1 MAPRASLSWDRHG
14 PRGSQRPRASLSW
27 NPRYSQ
33 NRPRSWASLS
43 WDQHCPLRYP
53 GNPVPGIRTVPGTRI
68 IPVLRS
74 PLSRAPL
81 FPGPALPEAL
91 AGSQVDPAALS
102 RPSGSQGRDG
112 SLSPQLWQP
121 WPHIPSPCPWLSGSL
136 QNGSHWAFSFDMSS
150 LSSSQ
155 EVSLAQLRV
164 RLPRAHNVS
173 LDIYHSQ
180 RRRCRGDGT
189 CAHQLFL
196 GTVAGSPSATQAS
209 WKVFEVTNL
218 LRSWLHQAALPGH
231 PSATGRAQW
240 DESGSIAPATTGHGD
255 AADRVLLLVFSK
267 DKSPGDHSLIRTAE
281 TSKYI
286 MRDSGS
292 QGAGT
297 RRQRRTRMEKQRI
310 KASEAVPREQGREL
324 CRRVDMVVDFEQTG
338 WGSWIVYPKK
348 YNAYR
353 CEGLCPSPVDETFKP
368 TNHAY
373 IQVRG
378 VLPLPLPP
386 RAPTAQPCPQQGHP
400 LPFPCLSQS
409 LLRLYKPNLVP
420 CPACSPVK
428 MSPLS
433 MLYYERGE
441 VVVRHHEDMIIEEC
455 GCN

>member
-1 MAPRASLSWDRHG
+1 
-14 PRGSQRPRASLSW
+14 
-27 NPRYSQ
+27 
-33 NRPRSWASLS
+33 
-43 WDQHCPLRYP
+43 
-53 GNPVPGIRTVPGTRI
+53 
-68 IPVLRS
+68 
-74 PLSRAPL
+74 
-81 FPGPALPEAL
+81 
-91 AGSQVDPAALS
+91 
-102 RPSGSQGRDG
+102 
-112 SLSPQLWQP
+112 
-121 WPHIPSPCPWLSGSL
+121 
-136 QNGSHWAFSFDMSS
+136 MSS

-164 RLPRAHNVS
+164 RLPGLSRAHNVS

-180 RRRCRGDGT
+180 RRRCRRDGT

-218 LRSWLHQAALPGH
+218 LRSWLHQAVVPGH
-231 PSATGRAQW
+231 PSAAGRGQW
-240 DESGSIAPATTGHGD
+240 DVSGSAAPATPALRDTGHGDPALPQD

-297 RRQRRTRMEKQRI
+297 RRQRRNRMEKQRI
-310 KASEAVPREQGREL
+310 KASGPGAAVPREQGRAL

-373 IQVRG
+373 MQVRG
-378 VLPLPLPP
+378 VLPLRPP
-386 RAPTAQPCPQQGHP
+386 QPQPCPQQGHV
-400 LPFPCLSQS
+400 LPFPCLPQS
-409 LLRLYKPNLVP
+409 LLQLYKPNLVP

-433 MLYYERGE
+433 MLYYEKGE
-441 VVVRHHEDMIIEEC
+441 LVVRHHEDMIIEEC

>member
-1 MAPRASLSWDRHG
+1 MLQLLRAPPA
-14 PRGSQRPRASLSW
+14 
-27 NPRYSQ
+27 
-33 NRPRSWASLS
+33 
-43 WDQHCPLRYP
+43 PLR
-53 GNPVPGIRTVPGTRI
+53 
-68 IPVLRS
+68 
-74 PLSRAPL
+74 A
-81 FPGPALPEAL
+81 AA
-91 AGSQVDPAALS
+91 AAALS
-102 RPSGSQGRDG
+102 
-112 SLSPQLWQP
+112 LSP
-121 WPHIPSPCPWLSGSL
+121 HGSL
-136 QNGSHWAFSFDMSS
+136 QNGSRWALSFDMSS

-155 EVSLAQLRV
+155 EVNLAQLRV
-164 RLPRAHNVS
+164 LLPGLSRAHNVS

-180 RRRCRGDGT
+180 RRRCRGDGA

-218 LRSWLHQAALPGH
+218 LRSWLHQAVVAGH
-231 PSATGRAQW
+231 RGPTGRGHW
-240 DESGSIAPATTGHGD
+240 EEGGSPAPATAAPGHAGHGD
-255 AADRVLLLVFSK
+255 PALPQDVADRVLLLVFSE

-286 MRDSGS
+286 MRESGS

-297 RRQRRTRMEKQRI
+297 RRQRRNRMERQRI
-310 KASEAVPREQGREL
+310 KASDAAAPREQGRAL
-324 CRRVDMVVDFEQTG
+324 CRRVDMMVDFEQTG

-373 IQVRG
+373 IQ
-378 VLPLPLPP
+378 
-386 RAPTAQPCPQQGHP
+386 
-400 LPFPCLSQS
+400 S
-409 LLRLYKPNLVP
+409 LLQLYKPNQVP

-433 MLYYERGE
+433 MLYYEKGE
-441 VVVRHHEDMIIEEC
+441 IVVRHHEDMIIEEC

>member
-1 MAPRASLSWDRHG
+1 MRV
-14 PRGSQRPRASLSW
+14 
-27 NPRYSQ
+27 
-33 NRPRSWASLS
+33 
-43 WDQHCPLRYP
+43 PLRSVPALALCALALLRLGCAPTWALTWAPTAASTGALTWAPTAAFP
-53 GNPVPGIRTVPGTRI
+53 GALTWAPA
-68 IPVLRS
+68 
-74 PLSRAPL
+74 RAPPRCPPL
-81 FPGPALPEAL
+81 MLQLLRAPPAPLRA
-91 AGSQVDPAALS
+91 AAAAALS
-102 RPSGSQGRDG
+102 F
-112 SLSPQLWQP
+112 SP
-121 WPHIPSPCPWLSGSL
+121 HGSL
-136 QNGSHWAFSFDMSS
+136 QNGSRWALSFDMSS

-164 RLPRAHNVS
+164 RLPGLSRAHNVS

-189 CAHQLFL
+189 CAHRLLL

-218 LRSWLHQAALPGH
+218 LRAWLHQAAVAEHRSPAG
-231 PSATGRAQW
+231 TGRW
-240 DESGSIAPATTGHGD
+240 EVSGSAAPATGDTGHGD
-255 AADRVLLLVFSK
+255 PALPRDVADSVLLLVFSK
-267 DKSPGDHSLIRTAE
+267 DKSPGEHSLIRTAE

-292 QGAGT
+292 QGAGA
-297 RRQRRTRMEKQRI
+297 RRQRRNRVEKQRI
-310 KASEAVPREQGREL
+310 KSSGTAATAPREPGRAL

-373 IQVRG
+373 IQ
-378 VLPLPLPP
+378 
-386 RAPTAQPCPQQGHP
+386 
-400 LPFPCLSQS
+400 S
-409 LLRLYKPNLVP
+409 LLQLYKPNQVP

-433 MLYYERGE
+433 MLYYEKGE
-441 VVVRHHEDMIIEEC
+441 IVVRHHEDMIIEEC

>member
-1 MAPRASLSWDRHG
+1 MRV
-14 PRGSQRPRASLSW
+14 
-27 NPRYSQ
+27 
-33 NRPRSWASLS
+33 
-43 WDQHCPLRYP
+43 PLRS
-53 GNPVPGIRTVPGTRI
+53 VPALALCALALLRLGCAPTRALTWA
-68 IPVLRS
+68 PTGAS
-74 PLSRAPL
+74 PRELTWAPARAPQRCPPL
-81 FPGPALPEAL
+81 MLQLLRAPPAPLRA
-91 AGSQVDPAALS
+91 AAAAALS
-102 RPSGSQGRDG
+102 
-112 SLSPQLWQP
+112 LSP
-121 WPHIPSPCPWLSGSL
+121 HGSL
-136 QNGSHWAFSFDMSS
+136 QNGSRWALSFDMSS

-164 RLPRAHNVS
+164 RLPGLSRARNVS

-180 RRRCRGDGT
+180 RRRCRAHGA

-196 GTVAGSPSATQAS
+196 GTVAGIPSATQAS

-218 LRSWLHQAALPGH
+218 LRAWLHQAALAGHQSPAGRGQWEVSAATAAPGD
-231 PSATGRAQW
+231 S
-240 DESGSIAPATTGHGD
+240 GHGD
-255 AADRVLLLVFSK
+255 PALPQDVADSVLLLVFSK
-267 DKSPGDHSLIRTAE
+267 DKSPGEHSLIRTAE

-292 QGAGT
+292 PGAGA
-297 RRQRRTRMEKQRI
+297 RRQRRNRRERQRI
-310 KASEAVPREQGREL
+310 KAAASPREQGRSL

-373 IQVRG
+373 IQ
-378 VLPLPLPP
+378 
-386 RAPTAQPCPQQGHP
+386 
-400 LPFPCLSQS
+400 S
-409 LLRLYKPNLVP
+409 LLQLYKPNQVP

-433 MLYYERGE
+433 MLYYEKGE